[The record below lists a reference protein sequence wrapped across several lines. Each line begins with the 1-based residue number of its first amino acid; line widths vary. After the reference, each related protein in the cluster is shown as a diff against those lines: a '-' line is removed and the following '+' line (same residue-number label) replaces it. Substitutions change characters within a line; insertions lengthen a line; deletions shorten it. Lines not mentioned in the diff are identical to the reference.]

1 MNRVTPRSMG
11 RALPWLVTPLVCS
24 TVATAQSA
32 HAAESAATS
41 YFTATLENDLF
52 VGNDSGYTNGIAVGW
67 THAGF
72 TEFDDQNLPGWI
84 HALAGHLYVGTA
96 AGKRRAVSYA
106 VGQAMQTPGD
116 ITVTRP
122 LPDDA
127 PYAGLLAW
135 SVSLQAYDE
144 RVVDRWGLTL
154 GVVGPLSGAEPAQKL
169 IHEVIGAD
177 EPRGWEN
184 QIDNEPVFAAGVE
197 RLWRIGNHA
206 LGDSTAADIIAIAS
220 GDLGNLQSR
229 VALGMGVRLGRGLE
243 RSFPSAAVLP
253 GRRANWLASA
263 GTNDWN
269 AFLNVQGMFVANDI
283 GIDGNSFRESPS
295 VPLEHWQAQA
305 VTGLAFNWQRWA
317 LLLSV
322 AVATDR
328 FEGQRDTGR
337 FGSLSVTWKL

>member
-1 MNRVTPRSMG
+1 MV
-11 RALPWLVTPLVCS
+11 RALPWLVAPLVCPAA
-24 TVATAQSA
+24 ATAQSVD
-32 HAAESAATS
+32 AAKSAATS

-52 VGNDSGYTNGIAVGW
+52 VGKDSGYTNGIAVGW

-72 TEFDDQNLPGWI
+72 TEFDEQNLPGWI
-84 HALAGHLYVGTA
+84 HALARHLDVGTA

-106 VGQAMQTPGD
+106 IGQAMQTPGD
-116 ITVTRP
+116 ITVATP

-169 IHEVIGAD
+169 IHEVTGSD
-177 EPRGWEN
+177 QPGGWDN
-184 QIDNEPVFAAGVE
+184 QIRNEPVFAVGVE
-197 RLWRIGNHA
+197 RLWRIGQHA
-206 LGDSTAADIIAIAS
+206 MGESTAADLITIGS
-220 GDLGNLQSR
+220 GEIGNLQSR
-229 VALGMGVRLGRGLE
+229 VALGMGVRLGRALE
-243 RSFPSAAVLP
+243 LSFPSAAVLP
-253 GRRANWLASA
+253 GRRANSLAGA
-263 GTNDWN
+263 GATDWN
-269 AFLNVQGMFVANDI
+269 VFLNVQGMFVANDI
-283 GIDGNSFRESPS
+283 GIDGNSFRDGPS

-317 LLLSV
+317 VLLSV

-337 FGSLSVTWKL
+337 FGSLSVTRRL